1 MSKRKYKAVFDGRCR
16 SEWIALITEWV
27 HDDLDRKMM
36 ILHHLDGH
44 TYDRVCDDID
54 HVLEYK
60 DSNPELARVMYNLS
74 MQEMQHMTDLHALVV
89 AAIDDYRKDNGEPP
103 VGMKT
108 LYDYLHK
115 QHIEDAAKVRTLQGM
130 YAQR

>member
-54 HVLEYK
+54 HVLEYEQVK
-60 DSNPELARVMYNLS
+60 SRITRATKHLINHL
-74 MQEMQHMTDLHALVV
+74 
-89 AAIDDYRKDNGEPP
+89 
-103 VGMKT
+103 
-108 LYDYLHK
+108 
-115 QHIEDAAKVRTLQGM
+115 
-130 YAQR
+130 